1 MATKEEVIAAIKGF
15 SESEKTEVKE
25 ALGIS
30 KDSSKSASTQAP
42 DLTGK
47 IEDRIAYNKLIRET
61 ADLLGNAA
69 ESAKAEY
76 EGMLLMLEQQG
87 VKREQIQQIID
98 GELTSYT
105 DLKGNEIELNEL
117 QIKRLQTLAKIER
130 GQKKYGKDQ
139 KKLLGDIASAIG
151 LTMRLEESFLGT
163 VMKVTKALA
172 AQGKEGEDAR
182 AAFMKNLKSIF
193 NLSNLALSALTAIM
207 EVTIATVV
215 QFDNARAKL
224 AGLTGA
230 GYEFSDAM
238 FDAQRQANLMG
249 VTMDDAAG
257 ATGALFNNTTNFVN
271 ISKEAQAE
279 LITTTAMMGKLGI
292 DSETAAK
299 NFQFFNL
306 VLGMTAEEAN
316 DAQVQL
322 AMMGTELG
330 ISSAKIT
337 KDFQAALPTLAV
349 YGRESVEV
357 FQGLAA
363 AAKAAG
369 VETSA
374 LLGISKKFDTFAGA
388 AEGAAK
394 LNALLGTQLST
405 TQLLMMTED
414 ERIETLIAS
423 VQAQGVAFGDMDKFT
438 QMAIANA
445 AGITDMNEANR
456 IFGMDLGQYDEYKDK
471 MEANSESQK
480 KFEDAVAKT
489 VPVFNQFKLLA
500 TEFIVAVEPLLE
512 FLTDVASGMTE
523 WLGSLTQGEKEF
535 LSFSIA
541 FVAGG
546 LLLIKMIT
554 AIAGAFTRATPAA
567 PAFGASVAA
576 AVTAIGAS
584 VTGVI
589 TTVSAAV
596 AGTAGIGGILLA
608 GIFGGTLVIVA
619 AVVAMASAMESVATA
634 YADIAKSEVDLV
646 KTQVELASSS
656 GDVLDNLST
665 ISSTSFAPAIDGM
678 TQLLKMTKE
687 FGKMAP
693 EASATIENL
702 ALLSAGRAKDSMTNK
717 VVQASTT
724 NIQNNV
730 QNIFKGMEMVVNI
743 KDVGPLKGYVEKVSQ
758 KTTLGR

>member
-15 SESEKTEVKE
+15 SESEKTEVKK

-117 QIKRLQTLAKIER
+117 QVKRLQTLAKIER

-512 FLTDVASGMTE
+512 FLTDVAAKMTA
-523 WLGSLTQGEKEF
+523 WFGSMTQGEKQF
-535 LSFSIA
+535 LSAAIGIA
-541 FVAGG
+541 
-546 LLLIKMIT
+546 
-554 AIAGAFTRATPAA
+554 AGAVIITKIITSLMGLFTVATPAA
-567 PAFGASVAA
+567 PAFATAVGAAFNALAVSVASA
-576 AVTAIGAS
+576 ANAIGMAMA
-584 VTGVI
+584 TGYG
-589 TTVSAAV
+589 AAGL
-596 AGTAGIGGILLA
+596 AIITAGFATYALYATTMAKYEAKQTEAIARRAEAQEKMAGKGAALAEATNAVMKNMTEIG
-608 GIFGGTLVIVA
+608 
-619 AVVAMASAMESVATA
+619 
-634 YADIAKSEVDLV
+634 
-646 KTQVELASSS
+646 
-656 GDVLDNLST
+656 
-665 ISSTSFAPAIDGM
+665 STSFTGAIEGM
-678 TQLLKMTKE
+678 TTLISKANE
-687 FGKMAP
+687 FANIKPQAT
-693 EASATIENL
+693 ATIENL